1 MTQMSNKPMMEA
13 LFASSEFQFAPP
25 DVRCCCIKLLELVVN
40 PEADK
45 ASPACSAEPIKPKKS
60 VRFVPEPIVE
70 YFSENRASKKCFN
83 FQMPPVQGEV
93 SEIAAKINRWSDSPQ
108 DCELYET
115 NMQINTISSE
125 INDFSARRE
134 NTKSLTSKTVIK
146 ELKLKNW
153 HTRGPKPLRNLLGLI
168 LLSPNVEVMLK
179 DISTPLIQKITSI
192 NNRIVEDLER
202 KKRNMFVLY
211 EVDAKIYLQNC
222 PMLKRKGEIM
232 EKVIQ
237 ERVKSGSDHSP

>member
-1 MTQMSNKPMMEA
+1 M
-13 LFASSEFQFAPP
+13 
-25 DVRCCCIKLLELVVN
+25 
-40 PEADK
+40 
-45 ASPACSAEPIKPKKS
+45 
-60 VRFVPEPIVE
+60 
-70 YFSENRASKKCFN
+70 
-83 FQMPPVQGEV
+83 
-93 SEIAAKINRWSDSPQ
+93 
-108 DCELYET
+108 
-115 NMQINTISSE
+115 
-125 INDFSARRE
+125 
-134 NTKSLTSKTVIK
+134 
-146 ELKLKNW
+146 
-153 HTRGPKPLRNLLGLI
+153 I

-222 PMLKRKGEIM
+222 PMLKRKGKIM